1 MRGKCRSH
9 VSAIEQSSPYDVARA
24 RFITEQSNPK
34 MHKKDTVIAT
44 LGADPEQVEIRSK
57 GGGREGRGGLCC
69 SRQKVSRYKDPADSI
84 RT

>member
-24 RFITEQSNPK
+24 RFITEQSNQK

-44 LGADPEQVEIRSK
+44 LGADPEQVEIQSK
-57 GGGREGRGGLCC
+57 GGGRGGGGAML
-69 SRQKVSRYKDPADSI
+69 
-84 RT
+84 